1 MKTVRVDKS
10 QNRKQQALDIVKQLR
25 EQNGERVTTDQAL
38 AETDMSRSQLGNKLS
53 ELASDGELVRVTK
66 GVYDLPE
73 YMSDSEKRQSE
84 REKLAELNELHD
96 LGKLEKGAVERLL
109 GNLVQIP
116 LFSIQ
121 ASAGTGE
128 PILKEEI
135 RHYISYDREQLRREI
150 GADPDDLAVL
160 TVQGISMKPTLTP
173 GDRILVVRHNGGA
186 LKDGS
191 IYVLRNPASGVIV
204 KRLFWETETA
214 ARLEG
219 DNDRVP
225 ENEIR
230 AEDGG
235 HIEGWDVLGQVVRVQ
250 QHL

>member
-1 MKTVRVDKS
+1 MAEELDRS
-10 QNRKQQALDIVKQLR
+10 RNSINSALRKLKD
-25 EQNGERVTTDQAL
+25 
-38 AETDMSRSQLGNKLS
+38 AE
-53 ELASDGELVRVTK
+53 ELAQPAYGL
-66 GVYDLPE
+66 YDLPE
-73 YMSDSEKRQSE
+73 RVEK
-84 REKLAELNELHD
+84 EKVNQMEDVELP
-96 LGKLEKGAVERLL
+96 LGQDEEDPTGGS
-109 GNLVQIP
+109 GNRSVQIP
-116 LFSIQ
+116 LYSLQ

-128 PILKEEI
+128 PALKEEV
-135 RHYISYDREQLRREI
+135 RDYISYDRRQLRREV

-219 DNDRVP
+219 DNSRVP
-225 ENEIR
+225 QNEIK
-230 AEDGG
+230 ADDDG
-235 HIEGWDVLGQVVRVQ
+235 HIEGWEVLGQVVRVQ

>member
-10 QNRKQQALDIVKQLR
+10 KNRKQQALDIVKQLR
-25 EQNGERVTTDQAL
+25 EQTGERVTTGQVL

-53 ELASDGELVRVTK
+53 ELAGDGELVRVTK

-73 YMSDSEKRQSE
+73 HIDESEKRQPE
-84 REKLAELNELHD
+84 EGKLVEVNELHD
-96 LGKLEKGAVERLL
+96 LGKLKKGALEKKPDR
-109 GNLVQIP
+109 LVQIP
-116 LFSIQ
+116 LLSIQ
-121 ASAGTGE
+121 ASAGTGG
-128 PILKEEI
+128 PTLKEEVQE
-135 RHYISYDREQLRREI
+135 YISYDREQLRREI

-219 DNDRVP
+219 DNSRVP

-230 AEDGG
+230 ADDDG